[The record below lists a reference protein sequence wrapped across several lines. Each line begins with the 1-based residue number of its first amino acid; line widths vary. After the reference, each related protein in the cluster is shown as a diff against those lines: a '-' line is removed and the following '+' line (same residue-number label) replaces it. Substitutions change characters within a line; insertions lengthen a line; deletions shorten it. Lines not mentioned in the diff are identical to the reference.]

1 MVALVQAGSYSVDHF
16 AKFDHDE
23 VVAPILLYKDM
34 TAHVASFN
42 PGIAL
47 NMLGLLESKN
57 WWRCMHI
64 RVEIIIS
71 AFSKIQS

>member
-47 NMLGLLESKN
+47 NMLWPFRIQKLMASYAHPCGDNYFCLL
-57 WWRCMHI
+57 
-64 RVEIIIS
+64 
-71 AFSKIQS
+71 